1 MCCTSACRRC
11 SSGSLRCGRR
21 ILSLNSSGGDHAH
34 GWSGTVMRLMFW
46 ARSAFLPTAR
56 QNCST
61 CTAPSCF
68 RKFMKRK
75 RRSCWARISFSSNFS
90 TCVMRRSDQSFS
102 EGQNYNSEFESL
114 TDGFLLPTSVNFC
127 RNGTRGDG
135 GSVAGSGCR
144 NTSQPISKLN
154 NKRCQ
159 YRLVSTYWSVI
170 NKYQHQEVH
179 SVLEAE
185 DT

>member
-1 MCCTSACRRC
+1 MPHLRVQALQLGVAQVRTQDPVVELLWRRA
-11 SSGSLRCGRR
+11 R
-21 ILSLNSSGGDHAH
+21 IGVWL
-34 GWSGTVMRLMFW
+34 GTVMRLMFW
-46 ARSAFLPTAR
+46 ARSELLPTAR

-90 TCVMRRSDQSFS
+90 TCGMRRSDQAFS
-102 EGQNYNSEFESL
+102 EGRNYNGGLSPL

-144 NTSQPISKLN
+144 NTS
-154 NKRCQ
+154 
-159 YRLVSTYWSVI
+159 
-170 NKYQHQEVH
+170 
-179 SVLEAE
+179 
-185 DT
+185 DTETTHLHT